1 MLSSLQRATA
11 EYYRNN
17 NNNNHNHADEPPDNN
32 RRRIPSLHDRRNP
45 LSNNNADGSGRF
57 EESTQ
62 GYHPLYNESNGNLNS
77 ETTQYLTR
85 LLIMLTSF
93 VIFCFLA
100 V

>member
-1 MLSSLQRATA
+1 MS
-11 EYYRNN
+11 
-17 NNNNHNHADEPPDNN
+17 NH
-32 RRRIPSLHDRRNP
+32 
-45 LSNNNADGSGRF
+45 NADGSGRF
-57 EESTQ
+57 RDSSQE
-62 GYHPLYNESNGNLNS
+62 YPLYDEGNGNLNS